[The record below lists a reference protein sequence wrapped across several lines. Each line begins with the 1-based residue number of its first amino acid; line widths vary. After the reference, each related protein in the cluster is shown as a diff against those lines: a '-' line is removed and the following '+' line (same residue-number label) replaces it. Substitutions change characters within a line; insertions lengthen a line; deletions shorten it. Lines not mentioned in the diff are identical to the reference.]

1 MLGTLSQGCW
11 RDCVRVMGTV
21 ICGFWEHSAGDTQ
34 PDVLGY
40 SARVLGHSAGC
51 TGDTQL
57 GVLGIV
63 LGVLGHLATVLA
75 KFLRGALSQVLGYSA
90 RL

>member
-1 MLGTLSQGCW
+1 ML
-11 RDCVRVMGTV
+11 GTV

-40 SARVLGHSAGC
+40 SASG

-75 KFLRGALSQVLGYSA
+75 KFLRGTLSQVLGYSA